1 MRKKPKQ
8 NSNECS
14 QSASSIS
21 HPRPGYLLTRSK
33 RSKTSYLF
41 LARRL
46 IRLFHRRTYVSFQTC
61 VCICVCVFVWVAQLC
76 PTLCDPMNCSPPG
89 SFVHGILQAIYWSG
103 LLFSSLGDLPKPG
116 IKPRF
121 PALQADSLLSELPRK
136 PSGIWVT
143 LIQPL
148 QGLWIVANSQ
158 STEAFRNLKS
168 PLPIWW
174 FGKFWM
180 RTGSF
185 LTIDQSCKLTAHLVL
200 KVGQ

>member
-41 LARRL
+41 
-46 IRLFHRRTYVSFQTC
+46 C

-89 SFVHGILQAIYWSG
+89 SFVHGDSPGKNTGVGCHVFLQGIFPTQGSNPGLLHCRQILYQWATREAQFSTWQPVYKNSNTWGKKSLPFIKHQAHSASG
-103 LLFSSLGDLPKPG
+103 LCIVSSVQNVPQQLLGSLIPHQRLP
-116 IKPRF
+116 
-121 PALQADSLLSELPRK
+121 SW
-136 PSGIWVT
+136 PS
-143 LIQPL
+143 
-148 QGLWIVANSQ
+148 
-158 STEAFRNLKS
+158 
-168 PLPIWW
+168 
-174 FGKFWM
+174 
-180 RTGSF
+180 
-185 LTIDQSCKLTAHLVL
+185 
-200 KVGQ
+200 

>member
-103 LLFSSLGDLPKPG
+103 LLFSSLGDLPNPG
-116 IKPRF
+116 IEPRS
-121 PALQADSLLSELPRK
+121 PVLQADSSQSELAKLFNENPRTHQWGK
-136 PSGIWVT
+136 NPGKDLLPSTGDW
-143 LIQPL
+143 
-148 QGLWIVANSQ
+148 A
-158 STEAFRNLKS
+158 S
-168 PLPIWW
+168 PRLFKI
-174 FGKFWM
+174 
-180 RTGSF
+180 
-185 LTIDQSCKLTAHLVL
+185 
-200 KVGQ
+200 